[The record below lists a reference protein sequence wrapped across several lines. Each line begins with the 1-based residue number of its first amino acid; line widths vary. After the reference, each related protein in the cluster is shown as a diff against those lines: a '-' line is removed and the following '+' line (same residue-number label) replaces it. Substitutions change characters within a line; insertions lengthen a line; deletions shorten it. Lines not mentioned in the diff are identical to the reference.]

1 MSRWNLNR
9 KKTDP
14 VVNIGKYN
22 HLRVIRRVDFG
33 MYLDGGGY
41 GEILLPRRYV
51 PAQCQPGDELDV
63 FIYLDSE
70 DRLVATTEQP
80 LALVGE
86 CAYLRVVDTNRH
98 GAFLAWGLPKDLLVP
113 YNEQEK
119 PMEVGKSYVVYLF
132 VDERSE
138 SIVASSRL
146 SHHLSEL
153 GYYYKPGQAVD
164 LLVYGRSDLG
174 FKAVVNQTHLGLLFN
189 SEIFQ
194 PVSIGQRVSGY
205 IRQIRPDRK
214 IDLTLRA
221 PGPIVGD
228 TLAQRI
234 LDHLQA
240 NGGSSP
246 FTDKTAPDVIYAEFQ
261 VSKAH
266 FKRALGFLY
275 KQKQVILAP
284 DKTTLVR

>member
-86 CAYLRVVDTNRH
+86 CAYLKVVDTNRH